1 VGTDS
6 GYSAVC
12 EGGQAVSTGYRTKA
26 VGARRKSAT
35 GGDTRVFLS
44 CDFGVALM
52 IAILVY
58 GWVSQSNSGWLAA
71 FAALGVGLLSLLA
84 ALPAA
89 AMAVSLA
96 VGVARG
102 VMFLARRASGA
113 IGRARHARRAG
124 RVIVVGAVVI
134 AVLAAWWVAIAAAA
148 GVVSALPSLL
158 PLGCALYV
166 GVLTY
171 RDNPRPGRW
180 ADVFLA
186 GTVGVGLATI
196 FRPGVVADDPAA
208 FVLFIAIA
216 WLAARLWR
224 SMRDS
229 DNRMIRGSADVA
241 TALLL
246 GATLDLVVVWV
257 GNLVGLPALTVL
269 RVSHLLNAVAAGNDP
284 AWWYLAIPL
293 LVLAA
298 LYVALIR
305 WGSRLAGLDAWAQ
318 RRRVVRS
325 ARKLPGIGALRPQ
338 LAVSAFGSSRRLMQ
352 FLHVGLLLVPLV
364 GMTAPALF
372 GQAVLGPLRP
382 RYFIAYGAER
392 DANAQV
398 LAYQRLTQ
406 EVAAASAS
414 QRAAMRKG
422 VGDITSSVNGGSGG
436 AGGSWFTATTPAA
449 GIGEEEGAYLEYA
462 GETASGTGPAAP
474 PLATGTATAVA
485 DQVEAAEDS
494 ADEAESYAD
503 KAGASAAAAI
513 ASLLSIPPGGGAVQI
528 LQEYLGGLT
537 EESPVADALAG
548 LAGRLGGDTDGSP
561 DVEQALDPGPAEQ
574 AAASGEISQSGG
586 NGSGGSGGGSS
597 TGDNDGGDDGGD
609 DGGGDGGGGDG
620 D

>member
-1 VGTDS
+1 
-6 GYSAVC
+6 
-12 EGGQAVSTGYRTKA
+12 
-26 VGARRKSAT
+26 
-35 GGDTRVFLS
+35 
-44 CDFGVALM
+44 VAL
-52 IAILVY
+52 
-58 GWVSQSNSGWLAA
+58 
-71 FAALGVGLLSLLA
+71 FSLLA

-89 AMAVSLA
+89 AMAVTLA

-102 VMFLARRASGA
+102 AMSLGRRASGA
-113 IGRARHARRAG
+113 LGRIRDTRHARG
-124 RVIVVGAVVI
+124 VIVVVAVVI
-134 AVLAAWWVAIAAAA
+134 GVLAAWWVAMAAAA
-148 GVVSALPSLL
+148 GVASALPFLL
-158 PLGCALYV
+158 PLGCAVYV

-171 RDNPRPGRW
+171 RDDPRPGRW

-208 FVLFIAIA
+208 FALFIAIA
-216 WLAARLWR
+216 WLAIRLWR

-229 DNRMIRGSADVA
+229 DNRMVRGSADVA

-246 GATLDLVVVWV
+246 GATLDLVVVWI

-269 RVSHLLNAVAAGNDP
+269 RVSHLLNAVAAGNDQ

-293 LVLAA
+293 LLLA
-298 LYVALIR
+298 LVYVAVIR
-305 WGSRLAGLDAWAQ
+305 WGSRLAEFDAWAQ
-318 RRRVVRS
+318 RRRVIRS
-325 ARKLPGIGALRPQ
+325 AQRLPGIGALRPQ

-398 LAYQRLTQ
+398 LAYRKLTQ
-406 EVAAASAS
+406 EVAAASPS

-422 VGDITSSVNGGSGG
+422 VDDITSSVNAGSGG
-436 AGGSWFTATTPAA
+436 AGGSWFTAATPAA

-462 GETASGTGPAAP
+462 GQAASGTGPAPP

-485 DQVEAAEDS
+485 AQVEAQEDD
-494 ADEAESYAD
+494 ADEAEGYAD

-513 ASLLSIPPGGGAVQI
+513 ATLLSIPPGGGAVQI

-548 LAGRLGGDTDGSP
+548 LAGRLGGEGGESP
-561 DVEQALDPGPAEQ
+561 DVEQALNPGSAEQ
-574 AAASGEISQSGG
+574 AAASGEISQSGD
-586 NGSGGSGGGSS
+586 NGSGGSGDGTS
-597 TGDNDGGDDGGD
+597 TGDNGGGDEGGDDG
-609 DGGGDGGGGDG
+609 GGGDGGGGDG